1 MSFCILRCR
10 FVSAGLCKFNVLLY
24 HMTLKKFLFIVLG
37 TISLSLGIIGIF
49 VPGLPTTSFLLLTAY
64 LWARSSERLHN
75 KLLNHRFLGGYIRD
89 FQKGVTVRTKI
100 RSISIMWTMIL
111 ISSFVFIQNW
121 YVRGI
126 LLLVGL
132 IGTYVMWR
140 LPGRKDEENG

>member
-1 MSFCILRCR
+1 
-10 FVSAGLCKFNVLLY
+10 
-24 HMTLKKFLFIVLG
+24 
-37 TISLSLGIIGIF
+37 
-49 VPGLPTTSFLLLTAY
+49 
-64 LWARSSERLHN
+64 
-75 KLLNHRFLGGYIRD
+75 
-89 FQKGVTVRTKI
+89 
-100 RSISIMWTMIL
+100 MWTMIL

>member
-1 MSFCILRCR
+1 MNFCILKCR
-10 FVSAGLCKFNVLLY
+10 FVSAGLCKFNVLLF

-37 TISLSLGIIGIF
+37 AISLSLGIIGIF